1 MEITPFQLERYFA
14 RYEFSARYLLS
25 SSDCEALPMMELLE
39 LADAG
44 LTEMWQGL
52 KLGYT
57 ESQGHSLLREAIAEL
72 YPGYTASEVL
82 VAAPEEAIFLSMQA
96 LLRTGDHVICTFPG
110 YQSLYEVARSL
121 GCEVSLWEPH
131 EERGWRF
138 ALDDLSRLLRPDTRL
153 VVVNFPHNPTGYL
166 PPLADFQALID
177 LLRQNDIYLLS
188 DEMYQYL
195 TAVDGTALPAACELY
210 ERAVS
215 LSGLSKSFG
224 LPGLRIG
231 WLASRDKGLLERVS
245 LFKDYT
251 TICSSAPSELLAII
265 ALGSREAILD
275 GQLRRVRR
283 NMDVLDT
290 FFEQHR
296 DFISWNRPKGGSI
309 GFPRLLA
316 VQDSYEF
323 CQRLVVETGIML
335 VPSRIFQF
343 GDHHVRIG
351 FGRQDL
357 PQAIQRFGEYLQE
370 RFG

>member
-14 RYEFSARYLLS
+14 SYEFSARYLLS
-25 SSDCEALPMMELLE
+25 SSDCEALSMADLLALADVELMEL
-39 LADAG
+39 
-44 LTEMWQGL
+44 WQGL

-57 ESQGHSLLREAIAEL
+57 ESQGHPLLREAIAGL
-72 YPGYTASEVL
+72 YRGYTANDVL
-82 VAAPEEAIFLSMQA
+82 VAAPEEAIFLFMQA
-96 LLRTGDHVICTFPG
+96 MLRAADHVVCTFPG

-131 EERGWRF
+131 EEQGWRF
-138 ALDDLSRLLRPDTRL
+138 ALEDLARLLRPDTRL

-177 LLRQNDIYLLS
+177 LLRENGICLLS

-195 TAVDGTALPAACELY
+195 TAADGAGLPAACELY

-231 WLASRDKGLLERVS
+231 WLASRDRGLLERAS

-265 ALGSREAILD
+265 ALRSRESILD
-275 GQLRRVRR
+275 GQLSQVRR
-283 NMDVLDT
+283 NLGVLDS
-290 FFEQHR
+290 FFERYR
-296 DFISWNRPKGGSI
+296 DYFSWHRPKGGSI

-316 VQDSYEF
+316 APDSFEF
-323 CQRLVVETGIML
+323 CERLVLEAGIML
-335 VPSRIFQF
+335 VPSRIFHF

-357 PQAIQRFGEYLQE
+357 PQVVQRFEGYLQE